1 MAISRRGAEMVEKIL
16 EIEANTKTRSLR
28 IKKNPTTG
36 RMVGGS
42 THKELM
48 KLSGFTS
55 NNRLQLIQQIRQGI
69 DVSYLDLL
77 ADNLNINMKEVIKL
91 VDISSRTLVRRKQEG
106 KLRADESERVYRLAD
121 LMARATDVLHSYE
134 EAKHWLKT
142 PKKALGGETPLSLA
156 DTEIG
161 AKEVKDL
168 LGRIEH
174 GVFS

>member
-1 MAISRRGAEMVEKIL
+1 MAEKIL
-16 EIEANTKTRSLR
+16 EIETNTKARSLR
-28 IKKNPTTG
+28 IKKAHATG
-36 RMVGGS
+36 RIVGGS
-42 THKELM
+42 AHKELM
-48 KLSGFTS
+48 KLSGFSS
-55 NNRLQLIQQIRQGI
+55 NNNLQLIEQIRKGI
-69 DVSYLDLL
+69 DVSYLDVL
-77 ADNLNINMKEVIKL
+77 ADNLSINIKEVIEL
-91 VDISSRTLVRRKQEG
+91 VDISYRTLVRRKQEG

-121 LMARATDVLHSYE
+121 LMARATDVLHSDE
-134 EAKHWLKT
+134 EAKYWLKT

>member
-1 MAISRRGAEMVEKIL
+1 MSEKIL
-16 EIEANTKTRSLR
+16 EIEANTKTRSAR
-28 IKKNPTTG
+28 IKRSHATRG
-36 RMVGGS
+36 LIAGGDRN
-42 THKELM
+42 EFM
-48 KLSGFTS
+48 KISGFS
-55 NNRLQLIQQIRQGI
+55 NTNKLQLIQQIRQGI

-77 ADNLNINMKEVIKL
+77 ADNLNLNMKEVIKL